1 MTNYSLPHICQCLTR
16 IATARRAS
24 PLTVAGN
31 RRQTG
36 QQFVD
41 SVFALARGLLDLG
54 LLPGHVV
61 VISAFNS
68 DWYLEWLLA
77 VTFVGGIA
85 APLNYRW
92 SFEEAISAIVS
103 VQPVMLVTDESCCQW
118 YSKLQNDHI
127 PSLRWHVLIGSH
139 LPGYEKTRGALSSEE
154 LKKHYVINIP
164 PNFLHAA
171 EGVALICFT
180 SGTTGRPK
188 GVAITHSALIMQA
201 LAKVAIVGYSEDDVY
216 LHTAPLCHI
225 GGLSSAIAMLML
237 GARHILIPKFEVKS
251 AVEAIDLYGVTSLIT
266 VPAMMADLVS
276 LIRERDSGK
285 TRESVKKILNGG
297 GGLPLELIKDAV
309 KIFPRAKLVSAY
321 GMTETCSSLT
331 FLMLSDPMGETSI
344 PHFQSYEHSKCH
356 SVYQPE
362 GVCVGKPAPHIEIKI
377 CLDGSSHVGRIL
389 TRGPH
394 LMLRYY
400 DKISARPSNDVNEVW
415 FDTGDIGS
423 IDDSGN
429 LWLVGRSNG
438 RIKSGGENI
447 YPEEGHSST
456 SYTNIDSS
464 CEVDYT
470 NEFTTNEIFKSR
482 EALINWT
489 REVGKRKGLV
499 IVIKTSDAGVNGRRP
514 RISFGCER
522 SGSYR
527 RISKLEVLGEK
538 RARKLTGTKKCGCPF
553 LLKGQKLTTDDDW
566 MVKVVCGIHN
576 HLANKNMEGHTFAGR
591 LSQEEN
597 EILMNLSNS
606 SVRPK
611 DILSTLK
618 SRDARNA
625 STMKTIYNARHRQK
639 RVEKKRKPDMQQ
651 LFGGENSIA
660 TSRS

>member
-24 PLTVAGN
+24 PLTVAGD

-54 LLPGHVV
+54 LLPGDVV
-61 VISAFNS
+61 AISAFNS

-77 VTFVGGIA
+77 VAFVGAIA

-92 SFEEAISAIVS
+92 SFEETLSAMVA
-103 VQPVMLVTDESCCQW
+103 VRPVMLVIDEGGCQW

-127 PSLRWHVLIGSH
+127 PSLRWHVLIGFH
-139 LPGYEKTRGALSSEE
+139 PPGYDKTRGALTSEE
-154 LKKHYVINIP
+154 LKKHYVINMP
-164 PNFLHAA
+164 PNFLHAP

-188 GVAITHSALIMQA
+188 GVAITHSALIVQT

-237 GARHILIPKFEVKS
+237 GARHILIPKFEVKP

-276 LIRERDSGK
+276 LIRERDNGK

-309 KIFPRAKLVSAY
+309 SIFPRAKLVSAY

-331 FLMLSDPMGETSI
+331 FLMLCDPMGETSV
-344 PHFQSYEHSKCH
+344 PHFQSYEHSKCR

-377 CLDGSSHVGRIL
+377 SLDGSSNVGRIL

-400 DKISARPSNDVNEVW
+400 DKISARPSNDANDVW

-423 IDDSGN
+423 IDDNGN

-447 YPEEGHSST
+447 YPEEVERILLQHPGVKGCVVVGIPDSRLTEKAVACVQLEKDWQWYETNHELLRGKVKQHISSA
-456 SYTNIDSS
+456 IL
-464 CEVDYT
+464 
-470 NEFTTNEIFKSR
+470 R
-482 EALINWT
+482 EHCMKCN
-489 REVGKRKGLV
+489 
-499 IVIKTSDAGVNGRRP
+499 
-514 RISFGCER
+514 
-522 SGSYR
+522 
-527 RISKLEVLGEK
+527 
-538 RARKLTGTKKCGCPF
+538 LTGFKVPKEFIKWGKPF
-553 LLKGQKLTTDDDW
+553 PVTTMGKLKRDAVRNEVISQLRLL
-566 MVKVVCGIHN
+566 
-576 HLANKNMEGHTFAGR
+576 R
-591 LSQEEN
+591 
-597 EILMNLSNS
+597 
-606 SVRPK
+606 
-611 DILSTLK
+611 STL
-618 SRDARNA
+618 
-625 STMKTIYNARHRQK
+625 
-639 RVEKKRKPDMQQ
+639 
-651 LFGGENSIA
+651 
-660 TSRS
+660 

>member
-276 LIRERDSGK
+276 LIRFFRERDSGK

-447 YPEEGHSST
+447 YPEEVERILLQHPGVKGCVVVGIPDSRLTEKAVACVQLEEDWQWYETNHELFHVKIKQHLSS
-456 SYTNIDSS
+456 
-464 CEVDYT
+464 
-470 NEFTTNEIFKSR
+470 EILHKHCK
-482 EALINWT
+482 E
-489 REVGKRKGLV
+489 
-499 IVIKTSDAGVNGRRP
+499 
-514 RISFGCER
+514 C
-522 SGSYR
+522 
-527 RISKLEVLGEK
+527 
-538 RARKLTGTKKCGCPF
+538 KLTGFKVPKEFIKWGKPF
-553 LLKGQKLTTDDDW
+553 PVTTMGKLKRDAVRNEVISQFRLL
-566 MVKVVCGIHN
+566 
-576 HLANKNMEGHTFAGR
+576 R
-591 LSQEEN
+591 
-597 EILMNLSNS
+597 
-606 SVRPK
+606 
-611 DILSTLK
+611 STL
-618 SRDARNA
+618 
-625 STMKTIYNARHRQK
+625 
-639 RVEKKRKPDMQQ
+639 
-651 LFGGENSIA
+651 
-660 TSRS
+660 

>member
-447 YPEEGHSST
+447 YPEEVERILLQHPGVKGCVVVGIPDSRLTEKAVACVQLEEDWQWYETNHELFHVKIKQHLSS
-456 SYTNIDSS
+456 
-464 CEVDYT
+464 
-470 NEFTTNEIFKSR
+470 EILHKHCK
-482 EALINWT
+482 E
-489 REVGKRKGLV
+489 
-499 IVIKTSDAGVNGRRP
+499 
-514 RISFGCER
+514 C
-522 SGSYR
+522 
-527 RISKLEVLGEK
+527 
-538 RARKLTGTKKCGCPF
+538 KLTGFKVPKEFIKWGKPF
-553 LLKGQKLTTDDDW
+553 PVTTMGKLKRDAVRNEVISQFRLL
-566 MVKVVCGIHN
+566 
-576 HLANKNMEGHTFAGR
+576 R
-591 LSQEEN
+591 
-597 EILMNLSNS
+597 
-606 SVRPK
+606 
-611 DILSTLK
+611 STL
-618 SRDARNA
+618 
-625 STMKTIYNARHRQK
+625 
-639 RVEKKRKPDMQQ
+639 
-651 LFGGENSIA
+651 
-660 TSRS
+660 

>member
-24 PLTVAGN
+24 PLTVAGD

-54 LLPGHVV
+54 LLPGDVV
-61 VISAFNS
+61 AISAFNS

-77 VTFVGGIA
+77 VAFVGAIA

-92 SFEEAISAIVS
+92 SFEETLSAMVA
-103 VQPVMLVTDESCCQW
+103 VRPVMLVIDEGGCQW

-127 PSLRWHVLIGSH
+127 PSLRWHVLIGFH
-139 LPGYEKTRGALSSEE
+139 PPGYDKTRGALTSEE
-154 LKKHYVINIP
+154 LKKHYVINMP
-164 PNFLHAA
+164 PNFLHAP

-188 GVAITHSALIMQA
+188 GVAITHSALIVQT

-237 GARHILIPKFEVKS
+237 GARHILIPKFEVKP

-276 LIRERDSGK
+276 LIRERDNGK

-309 KIFPRAKLVSAY
+309 NIFPRAKLVSAY

-331 FLMLSDPMGETSI
+331 FLMLCDPMRETSV
-344 PHFQSYEHSKCH
+344 PHFQSYEHSKCR

-377 CLDGSSHVGRIL
+377 SLDGSSNVGRIL

-400 DKISARPSNDVNEVW
+400 DKISARPSNDANDVW

-423 IDDSGN
+423 IDDNGN

-447 YPEEGHSST
+447 YPEEVERILLQHPGVKGCVVVGIPDSRLTEKAVACVQLEKDWQWYETNHELLRGKVKQHISSA
-456 SYTNIDSS
+456 IL
-464 CEVDYT
+464 
-470 NEFTTNEIFKSR
+470 R
-482 EALINWT
+482 EHCMKCN
-489 REVGKRKGLV
+489 
-499 IVIKTSDAGVNGRRP
+499 
-514 RISFGCER
+514 
-522 SGSYR
+522 
-527 RISKLEVLGEK
+527 
-538 RARKLTGTKKCGCPF
+538 LTGFKVPKEFIKWGKPF
-553 LLKGQKLTTDDDW
+553 PVTTMGKLKRDA
-566 MVKVVCGIHN
+566 V
-576 HLANKNMEGHTFAGR
+576 R
-591 LSQEEN
+591 N
-597 EILMNLSNS
+597 EILPKGNSNRK
-606 SVRPK
+606 VE
-611 DILSTLK
+611 ILSLL
-618 SRDARNA
+618 
-625 STMKTIYNARHRQK
+625 I
-639 RVEKKRKPDMQQ
+639 E
-651 LFGGENSIA
+651 
-660 TSRS
+660 